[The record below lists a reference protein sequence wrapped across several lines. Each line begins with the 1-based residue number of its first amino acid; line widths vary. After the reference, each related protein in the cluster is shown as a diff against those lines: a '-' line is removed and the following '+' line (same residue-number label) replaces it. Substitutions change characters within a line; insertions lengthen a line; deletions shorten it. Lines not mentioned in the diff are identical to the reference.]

1 MSLTMSK
8 EEIRKHMEH
17 NRPIMEGE
25 RGSIVDNYSQLMT
38 NIDKDEILRARDNG
52 DKIEQQLAEKN
63 KQKIVNL
70 KLEDLSDSP
79 NNVFKE
85 YDEKKKKEMVDS
97 IKEHGVLEAIFVRPV
112 ACIEDEK
119 LKRYVTGK
127 YEILAGHNRVTC
139 AREAGLTE
147 IPAIIV
153 EADDSTAVVFITQT
167 NIQREHISD
176 VERARAMRLMY
187 DKYKKDKGGNDKVVK
202 GQMAKAETVEN
213 TEVLPKCQNDTLDTG
228 RTDEMVAEEFGVSKN
243 SLHRKMALAYCTDKI
258 VKYYEAGRGRTNLT
272 QEHIYYIHRMNEGT
286 QDCIPDMLK
295 AVGAKMTTA
304 KAKQLRDEYARWHA
318 EEQPGKGISFPRK
331 RMREIFQENLGE
343 EELKPKRKRSS
354 TKDMRYFIP
363 DKYFPVEIKTASERE
378 KYIIDIL
385 EKMNG

>member
-112 ACIEDEK
+112 SCIEDEK

-187 DKYKKDKGGNDKVVK
+187 DKYKKDKNSTLV
-202 GQMAKAETVEN
+202 QNQNVEISTN
-213 TEVLPKCQNDTLDTG
+213 SPMSQNGTSG
-228 RTDEMVAEEFGVSKN
+228 ANRTDEMVAEEFGVSKN

-318 EEQPGKGISFPRK
+318 EEQPGEGISFPRK

-378 KYIIDIL
+378 KYLIDIL

>member
-1 MSLTMSK
+1 MSK

-52 DKIEQQLAEKN
+52 DKIEKQLAEKN

-187 DKYKKDKGGNDKVVK
+187 DKYKKDKNSTLV
-202 GQMAKAETVEN
+202 QNQNIEISTNSPM
-213 TEVLPKCQNDTLDTG
+213 CQNDTSGAG
-228 RTDEMVAEEFGVSKN
+228 RTDEMVAEEFGVSQKT
-243 SLHRKMALAYCTDKI
+243 LHRKMALAYCTDKI

-304 KAKQLRDEYARWHA
+304 KARQLRDEYARWHA
-318 EEQPGKGISFPRK
+318 EEQPGEGISFPRK

>member
-1 MSLTMSK
+1 MSK

-187 DKYKKDKGGNDKVVK
+187 DKYKKDKNSTLV
-202 GQMAKAETVEN
+202 QNQNVEISTN
-213 TEVLPKCQNDTLDTG
+213 SPMSQNGTSG
-228 RTDEMVAEEFGVSKN
+228 ANRTDEMVAEEFGVSKN

-318 EEQPGKGISFPRK
+318 EEQPGEGISFPRK

>member
-38 NIDKDEILRARDNG
+38 NIDKDEILRARENG

-63 KQKIVNL
+63 KKKIVNL

-187 DKYKKDKGGNDKVVK
+187 DKYKKDKNSTLV
-202 GQMAKAETVEN
+202 QNQNVEISTN
-213 TEVLPKCQNDTLDTG
+213 SPMSQNGTSG
-228 RTDEMVAEEFGVSKN
+228 ANRTDEMVAEEFGVSKN

-318 EEQPGKGISFPRK
+318 EEQPGEGISFPRK

-378 KYIIDIL
+378 KYLIDIL

>member
-52 DKIEQQLAEKN
+52 NKIEQQLAEKN
-63 KQKIVNL
+63 KKKIVNL

-112 ACIEDEK
+112 SCIEDEK

-187 DKYKKDKGGNDKVVK
+187 DKYKKDKNSTLV
-202 GQMAKAETVEN
+202 QNQNVEISTN
-213 TEVLPKCQNDTLDTG
+213 SPMSQNGTSG
-228 RTDEMVAEEFGVSKN
+228 ANRTDEMVAEEFGVSKN

-318 EEQPGKGISFPRK
+318 EEQPGEGISFPRK

-378 KYIIDIL
+378 KYLIDIL

>member
-187 DKYKKDKGGNDKVVK
+187 DKYKKDKNSTLV
-202 GQMAKAETVEN
+202 QNQNVEISTN
-213 TEVLPKCQNDTLDTG
+213 SPMSQNGTSG
-228 RTDEMVAEEFGVSKN
+228 ANRTDEMVAEEFGVSKN

-318 EEQPGKGISFPRK
+318 EEQPGEGISFPRK

-363 DKYFPVEIKTASERE
+363 DKYFPVEIKTASDRE

>member
-112 ACIEDEK
+112 SCIEDEK

-187 DKYKKDKGGNDKVVK
+187 DKYKKDKNSTLV
-202 GQMAKAETVEN
+202 QNQNVEISTN
-213 TEVLPKCQNDTLDTG
+213 SPMSQNGTSG
-228 RTDEMVAEEFGVSKN
+228 ANRTDEMVAEEFGVSKN

-318 EEQPGKGISFPRK
+318 EEQPGEGISFPRK

-363 DKYFPVEIKTASERE
+363 DKYFPAEIKTASERE
-378 KYIIDIL
+378 KYLIDIL

>member
-112 ACIEDEK
+112 SCIEDEK

-187 DKYKKDKGGNDKVVK
+187 DKYKKDKNSTLV
-202 GQMAKAETVEN
+202 QNQNVEISTN
-213 TEVLPKCQNDTLDTG
+213 SPMSQNGTSG
-228 RTDEMVAEEFGVSKN
+228 ANRTDEMVAEEFGVSKN

-318 EEQPGKGISFPRK
+318 EEQPGEGISFPRK

-363 DKYFPVEIKTASERE
+363 DKYFPVEIKTASDRE

>member
-1 MSLTMSK
+1 MSK

-52 DKIEQQLAEKN
+52 NKIEQQLAEKN
-63 KQKIVNL
+63 KKKIVNL

-112 ACIEDEK
+112 SCIEDEK

-187 DKYKKDKGGNDKVVK
+187 DKYKKDKNSTLV
-202 GQMAKAETVEN
+202 QNQNVEISTN
-213 TEVLPKCQNDTLDTG
+213 SPMSQNGTSG
-228 RTDEMVAEEFGVSKN
+228 ANRTDEMVAEEFGVSKN

-318 EEQPGKGISFPRK
+318 EEQPGEGISFPRK

-378 KYIIDIL
+378 KYLIDIL

>member
-52 DKIEQQLAEKN
+52 NKIEQQLAEKN
-63 KQKIVNL
+63 KKKIVNL

-127 YEILAGHNRVTC
+127 YEILAGHNRVIC

-187 DKYKKDKGGNDKVVK
+187 DKYKKDKNSTLV
-202 GQMAKAETVEN
+202 QNQNVEISTN
-213 TEVLPKCQNDTLDTG
+213 SPMSQNGTSG
-228 RTDEMVAEEFGVSKN
+228 ANRTDEMVAEEFGVSKN

-318 EEQPGKGISFPRK
+318 EEQPGEGISFPRK

-363 DKYFPVEIKTASERE
+363 DKYFPVEIKTASDRE

>member
-1 MSLTMSK
+1 MSK

-187 DKYKKDKGGNDKVVK
+187 DKYKKDKNSTLIQNKN
-202 GQMAKAETVEN
+202 VEISTN
-213 TEVLPKCQNDTLDTG
+213 SPMSQNGTSG
-228 RTDEMVAEEFGVSKN
+228 ANRTDEMVAEEFGVSKN

-318 EEQPGKGISFPRK
+318 EEQPGEGISFPRK

>member
-112 ACIEDEK
+112 SCIEDEK

-187 DKYKKDKGGNDKVVK
+187 DKYKKDKNSTLV
-202 GQMAKAETVEN
+202 QNQNVEISTN
-213 TEVLPKCQNDTLDTG
+213 SPMCQNDTSG
-228 RTDEMVAEEFGVSKN
+228 ANRTDEMVAEEFGVSQKT
-243 SLHRKMALAYCTDKI
+243 LHRKMALAYCTDKI

-304 KAKQLRDEYARWHA
+304 KARQLRDEYARWHA
-318 EEQPGKGISFPRK
+318 EEQPGEGISFPRK

-378 KYIIDIL
+378 KYIINIL

>member
-1 MSLTMSK
+1 MSK

-127 YEILAGHNRVTC
+127 YEILAGHNRVIC

-187 DKYKKDKGGNDKVVK
+187 DKYKKDKNSTLV
-202 GQMAKAETVEN
+202 QNQNVEIS
-213 TEVLPKCQNDTLDTG
+213 TTSPMCQNDTSGAG
-228 RTDEMVAEEFGVSKN
+228 RTDEMVAEEFGVSQKT
-243 SLHRKMALAYCTDKI
+243 LHRKMALAYCTDKI

-318 EEQPGKGISFPRK
+318 EEQPGEGISFPRK

-363 DKYFPVEIKTASERE
+363 DKYFPVEIKTASDRE

>member
-187 DKYKKDKGGNDKVVK
+187 DKYKKDKNSTLV
-202 GQMAKAETVEN
+202 QNQNVEIS
-213 TEVLPKCQNDTLDTG
+213 TTSPMCQNDTSGAG
-228 RTDEMVAEEFGVSKN
+228 RTDEMVAEEFGVSQKT
-243 SLHRKMALAYCTDKI
+243 LHRKMALAYCTDKI

-295 AVGAKMTTA
+295 AVVAKMTTA

-318 EEQPGKGISFPRK
+318 EEQPGEGISFPRK

>member
-1 MSLTMSK
+1 MSK

-52 DKIEQQLAEKN
+52 NKIEQQLAEKN
-63 KQKIVNL
+63 KKKIVNL

-127 YEILAGHNRVTC
+127 YEILAGHNRVIC

-187 DKYKKDKGGNDKVVK
+187 DKYKKDKNSTLV
-202 GQMAKAETVEN
+202 QNQNVEISTN
-213 TEVLPKCQNDTLDTG
+213 SPMSQNGTSG
-228 RTDEMVAEEFGVSKN
+228 ANRTDEMVAEEFGVSKN

-318 EEQPGKGISFPRK
+318 EEQPGEGISFPRK

>member
-1 MSLTMSK
+1 MSK

-187 DKYKKDKGGNDKVVK
+187 DKYKKDKNSTLV
-202 GQMAKAETVEN
+202 QNQNVEISTN
-213 TEVLPKCQNDTLDTG
+213 SPMSQNGTSG
-228 RTDEMVAEEFGVSKN
+228 ANRTDEMVAEEFGVSKN

-318 EEQPGKGISFPRK
+318 EEQPGEGISFPRK

-378 KYIIDIL
+378 KYLIDIL